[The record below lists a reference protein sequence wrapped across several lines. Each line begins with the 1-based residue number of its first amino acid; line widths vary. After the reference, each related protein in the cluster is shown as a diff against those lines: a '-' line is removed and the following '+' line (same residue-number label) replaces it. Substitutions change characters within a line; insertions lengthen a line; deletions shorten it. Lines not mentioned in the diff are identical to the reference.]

1 MENNI
6 LQFSVSGQTISR
18 TDSLQPVA
26 NCRNVYKAHFDF
38 LTDEWTGIK
47 TAIFKQGTVTKQMIL
62 DNNNEC
68 TVPWEFFHS
77 DSDTFGYVSVFC
89 GNLMTANRAV
99 VKILKSGYPY
109 SEANTDPTPDVYQ
122 QIIALFET
130 KGDSIRVDGNILYL
144 VANGADVSSAELP
157 SGGGGGTGKDGREV
171 ELQNSGT
178 AIQWRYVGESE
189 WKDLVQLSEITGPA
203 GSSGP
208 KGDPGEKGADGIT
221 PTIGEN
227 GNWFLGDE
235 DTGKPS
241 RGEKGEKGD
250 PGESVPQQTDEVNH
264 GTSDTS
270 FTLPPNE
277 LHKWGEVDSLTITL
291 GVETEGIVNEYMFT
305 FTSGAT
311 ATQLTL
317 PSTIQGVPVIEP
329 NTTYQIS
336 IVNNLLAYG
345 GWSNVTV

>member
-6 LQFSVSGQTISR
+6 LQFNVSGQTISR
-18 TDSLQPVA
+18 NDTLQPVA
-26 NCRNVYKAHFDF
+26 NCRNVYNAHFDF

-47 TAIFKQGTVTKQMIL
+47 TAIFKQGAVTKQMIL

-122 QIIALFET
+122 QIIALLET

-157 SGGGGGTGKDGREV
+157 SGGGGGASGKDGREV
-171 ELQNSGT
+171 ELQNNGT
-178 AIQWRYVGESE
+178 AIQWRYVGDDY
-189 WKDLVQLSEITGPA
+189 WIDLVQLSDL
-203 GSSGP
+203 
-208 KGDPGEKGADGIT
+208 KGEKGDK
-221 PTIGEN
+221 
-227 GNWFLGDE
+227 GD
-235 DTGKPS
+235 
-241 RGEKGEKGD
+241 KGD

-264 GTSDTS
+264 GTSDTT
-270 FTLPPNE
+270 FELTPNV
-277 LHKWGEVDSLTITL
+277 LHKWGEVANLNLTLAYGTD
-291 GVETEGIVNEYMFT
+291 GVVNEYMFA

-317 PSTIQGVPVIEP
+317 PSTVQGVPVIEP

-336 IVNNLLAYG
+336 IINNLLAYG

>member
-6 LQFSVSGQTISR
+6 LQFSVSGQAISR
-18 TDSLQPVA
+18 IDSLKPVA

-122 QIIALFET
+122 QIIALLET

-157 SGGGGGTGKDGREV
+157 SGGGGGASGKDGREV
-171 ELQNSGT
+171 ELQNNGT
-178 AIQWRYVGESE
+178 AIQWRYVGDDD
-189 WKDLVQLSEITGPA
+189 WIDLVQLSDL
-203 GSSGP
+203 
-208 KGDPGEKGADGIT
+208 KGEKGDK
-221 PTIGEN
+221 
-227 GNWFLGDE
+227 GD
-235 DTGKPS
+235 
-241 RGEKGEKGD
+241 KGD
-250 PGESVPQQTDEVNH
+250 PGESVPQYTDEVNH
-264 GTSDTS
+264 GTSDTT
-270 FTLPPNE
+270 FELTPNV
-277 LHKWGEVDSLTITL
+277 LHKWGEVANLNLTLAQGTD
-291 GVETEGIVNEYMFT
+291 GVVNEYMFT
-305 FTSGAT
+305 FISGDT
-311 ATQLTL
+311 ATLLKVT
-317 PSTIQGVPVIEP
+317 SNSEEAVKGVPAIEP
-329 NTTYQIS
+329 NSIYQCS
-336 IVNNLLAYG
+336 IVDNCFAYG
-345 GWSNVTV
+345 RWDNNVTV